1 MKEIESQLAVYF
13 KYKCVPNKMK
23 LKEYKL
29 RDVIK

>member
-1 MKEIESQLAVYF
+1 MEELEGQLAVYF
-13 KYKCVPNKMK
+13 KYKCVPSKMK